1 MSEENRELNLE
12 ELEKVAG
19 GAGGTTEKCPLGT
32 HVLHSIN
39 NFEVAKPV
47 VDKAAGCDVNVQECS
62 TCGYAVYFI
71 SGTEVSTETFYSS
84 VNKPKIVES
93 ILYTYFPSRKFK

>member
-32 HVLHSIN
+32 HVLESIN
-39 NFEVAKPV
+39 KFEVAKID
-47 VDKAAGCDVNVQECS
+47 VDKVSGCDVTVYRCS
-62 TCGYAVYFI
+62 TCRYMVFFL
-71 SGTEVSTETFYSS
+71 SGCEVSKETFYNT
-84 VNKPKIVES
+84 VNRARTVEA
-93 ILYTYFPSRKFK
+93 LLKTWFPGIKQ